1 MNASSLN
8 SPSPPTRS
16 SVRPVNAP
24 TVWLPIIAGAVLL
37 YLPAYL
43 DLASAIAANEGGV
56 RELVCLVIWTWL
68 LWRNRTVF
76 AAVATGDDRSVGGW
90 VLIAV
95 ALVSY
100 AIGRSQEF
108 FQVEIGSQ
116 IPLFVGT
123 VLVLHGRSAL
133 KKLWFPALFLLF
145 LVPVPGS
152 FLNEILVPLKKI
164 VSTVVAQLLYSA
176 GLPIARDGVV
186 LYVGRYQLLI
196 ADACSGLNSM
206 IALSAIGFLYVYVA
220 GYRRWLPNALLLA
233 AALPIAFFANLLRV
247 AGLVLTTYYDGDSAG
262 QRFHNYAGYA
272 EIVLV
277 FGTFLLLDRAIR
289 AGLAETRL
297 RIRSVR
303 A

>member
-1 MNASSLN
+1 MNASSLS
-8 SPSPPTRS
+8 SPSPTTRS
-16 SVRPVNAP
+16 RVRPVDAR

-56 RELVCLVIWTWL
+56 HELVCLVIWTWL
-68 LWRNRTVF
+68 LWRNRAVF
-76 AAVATGDDRSVGGW
+76 AAVDTGDDRPVGGW

-95 ALVSY
+95 ALASY

-108 FQVEIGSQ
+108 FQLEIGSQ
-116 IPLFVGT
+116 LPLFAGV
-123 VLVLHGRSAL
+123 VLVLLGPSAL
-133 KKLWFPALFLLF
+133 KKLWFPTLFLLF

-152 FLNEILVPLKKI
+152 LLNEILVPLKKI

-186 LYVGRYQLLI
+186 LYIGHYQLLI

-233 AALPIAFFANLLRV
+233 AALPIAFLANLLRV
-247 AGLVLTTYYDGDSAG
+247 AGLVLTTYYDGDLAG
-262 QRFHNYAGYA
+262 QRYHDFAAYA
-272 EIVLV
+272 EIAVV
-277 FGTFLLLDRAIR
+277 FGAFLLLDRTIR
-289 AGLAETRL
+289 AGLAETRFEM
-297 RIRSVR
+297 RSVR